1 MAQIFNQAFESS
13 LFDSNVENFDVIK
26 TSFCNFVNEKKENI
40 KYLEKELN
48 L

>member
-1 MAQIFNQAFESS
+1 MAQIFNQAFESTLS
-13 LFDSNVENFDVIK
+13 DSNVENYDEIK